1 MYSKH
6 VVIKNPTGLHA
17 RPATQLVLLAERFQ
31 SKLEILKGDNIADI
45 KSIFSLL
52 SVGLAEGSR
61 RKSRCGK
68 RVQIYRVV
76 RGVSNEISGNSGG

>member
-52 SVGLAEGSR
+52 SVGLAEGSEAT
-61 RKSRCGK
+61 
-68 RVQIYRVV
+68 V
-76 RGVSNEISGNSGG
+76 RGEGADEKDAVESVCKFIESLEE